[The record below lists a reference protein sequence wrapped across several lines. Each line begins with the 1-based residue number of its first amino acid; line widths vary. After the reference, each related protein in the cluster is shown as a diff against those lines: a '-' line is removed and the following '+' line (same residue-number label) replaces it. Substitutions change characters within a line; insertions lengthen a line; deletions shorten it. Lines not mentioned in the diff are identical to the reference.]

1 MFRKSFFKKNFL
13 KIVERTRKREGRGEE
28 REGRGEEGGGWRH
41 KGKGRREEGGS
52 TIPALLFHPPTQPLL
67 RKMGP
72 GDLGDTVLTK
82 RGQGDKFP
90 NCAGISL
97 GMQKPC
103 DFFTGPS
110 PKPYPVGI
118 NKLKSFTYL

>member
-1 MFRKSFFKKNFL
+1 MKGQGKERAGGKS
-13 KIVERTRKREGRGEE
+13 V
-28 REGRGEEGGGWRH
+28 
-41 KGKGRREEGGS
+41 KGAVRREEVGGTREKGEGRKVAPQS
-52 TIPALLFHPPTQPLL
+52 LPCSLTNPPPPSPYLG
-67 RKMGP
+67 KMGP
-72 GDLGDTVLTK
+72 GDLGDSVLTK
-82 RGQGDKFP
+82 RGQGDKFL
-90 NCAGISL
+90 NRAGISL